1 MEIKELVIE
10 GEKAYELK
18 NDELDV
24 IVSSF
29 GAGIYSLEY
38 HEKNMVITPKDFMV
52 YCYSDSYYGK
62 TIGRIAGRIENGILK
77 FRDKEYELPTNENGN
92 TLHSG
97 GEGFSFQKFLGKIKG
112 DELVL
117 SLDSI
122 DGDSNFIGN
131 LHLDVIYSLDHNSL
145 MIRFESTSD
154 EDTPVNF
161 TNHSYF
167 NLGEDDAKNLSLRL
181 ASNEVERYTKEL
193 IPLGLEKVRDCLD
206 FRKGKK
212 IGEDIG
218 DPYLHLTRTNGYDHC
233 FYLNEKKEGEAP
245 ISLEGNSVRLDI
257 FTTLPAVQVYSS
269 NFFPANLIASNDKPF
284 YAHNSVAIE
293 PVYLPMDY
301 EAMVNK
307 ANEKKINTIRYEFHK
322 IGE

>member
-1 MEIKELVIE
+1 MEIKELMID

-29 GAGIYSLEY
+29 GAGIYSLKY
-38 HEKNMVITPKDFMV
+38 HERNMVITPKDYMV
-52 YCYSDSYYGK
+52 YCYSDGYYGK
-62 TIGRIAGRIENGILK
+62 TVGRIAGRIENGVLK

-97 GEGFSFQKFLGKIKG
+97 GEGFSFQKFLGRIK
-112 DELVL
+112 DNELIL
-117 SLDSI
+117 SLDSE
-122 DGDSNFIGN
+122 DGDSNFPGN
-131 LHLDVIYSLDHNSL
+131 LHLDVIYSLNGNSL
-145 MIRFESTSD
+145 TIRYESTSD
-154 EDTPVNF
+154 LDTPVNF

-167 NLGEDDAKNLSLRL
+167 NLGEDDAENLVLRL
-181 ASNEVERYTKEL
+181 ASNEVERYSKEL
-193 IPLGLEKVRDCLD
+193 IPLGLETVRDCLD
-206 FRKGKK
+206 FREGKK
-212 IGEDIG
+212 IGDDIA
-218 DPYLHLTRTNGYDHC
+218 DSYLHLTRTNGYDHC

-245 ISLEGNSVRLDI
+245 ISLKGNSVCLDI

-269 NFFPANLIASNDKPF
+269 NFFPDNLIANNDKPF

-293 PVYLPMDY
+293 PVYLPMDF
-301 EAMVNK
+301 EEMVSK
-307 ANEKKINTIRYEFHK
+307 AYEKKINTIRYEFHK